1 MKIPKFL
8 LGACLNMTSKNEAI
22 GMSAELDIGY
32 VNRWRYVECERI
44 QYIHTEKSR
53 GLRCPQGMLGLRKS
67 LHVGSVPLPHILE

>member
-1 MKIPKFL
+1 
-8 LGACLNMTSKNEAI
+8 MTNKNEAI

-67 LHVGSVPLPHILE
+67 LRVGSVPLPHILE